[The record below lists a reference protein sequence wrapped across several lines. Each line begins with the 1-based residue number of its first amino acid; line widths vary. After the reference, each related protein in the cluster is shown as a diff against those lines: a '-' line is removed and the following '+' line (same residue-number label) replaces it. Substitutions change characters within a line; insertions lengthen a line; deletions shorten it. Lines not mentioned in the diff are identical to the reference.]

1 MGEQRGITGRGREEP
16 LIWGSRGVTGRGR
29 EEPLIWGSRGVTGRG
44 REEPLVWGSRGVT
57 GRGREE
63 TLCPGEQ
70 RGHRQRGASKA
81 GKRRGPVPAPQA
93 GSARRG
99 AARPE
104 TAQGGFW
111 ASQDPGPSW
120 RPESRERRSSPRP
133 ACVLACWVRQK
144 SRSPGGW
151 ETGKREKEASGT
163 GGWPCR
169 GRGVLYLQ
177 ATTCWWRGLECGEG
191 PTEDKAEPG
200 PTRKT
205 SCH

>member
-1 MGEQRGITGRGREEP
+1 MSPRGWEV
-16 LIWGSRGVTGRGR
+16 SRGSEHRETWTEREGERQRETGAGGRTGTRG
-29 EEPLIWGSRGVTGRG
+29 GVAAGRG

-57 GRGREE
+57 GRGREA
-63 TLCPGEQ
+63 TLCLGEQ

-81 GKRRGPVPAPQA
+81 GKRQGPVPAPQA
-93 GSARRG
+93 GSARGG

-104 TAQGGFW
+104 TAQRGFW

-151 ETGKREKEASGT
+151 ERGKREKEASGA
-163 GGWPCR
+163 GGWPRR
-169 GRGVLYLQ
+169 GRGGVSPSSHLLVERSGVWGGAHREQ
-177 ATTCWWRGLECGEG
+177 G
-191 PTEDKAEPG
+191 
-200 PTRKT
+200 
-205 SCH
+205 